1 MIPSF
6 IILSLIYLSVVGYSI
21 FLKRF
26 FFNKNINL
34 DFYNLDF
41 FYGISFIIL
50 LGCLINFFLP
60 LKVFS
65 NFIILNGFLLFLF
78 FYNKTNFKFNIKII
92 FILIFFFLFISASHN
107 QVGDSAW
114 YHLQNIKWVSNFKI
128 SFGLANLEPRYAY
141 NSLIYLGGSEWA
153 EKNWPMVPIPPHA
166 TEGPNYHFIWRAHAY
181 SIDPPLAKNLLAH
194 VLKMGICAPLD
205 IMMRT
210 DLFNV
215 CHRGLIAFDKSQDHL
230 DTTIKARPLEGRTTE
245 RNDKLDY

>member
-6 IILSLIYLSVVGYSI
+6 IILSLIYLCVVGYSI

-65 NFIILNGFLLFLF
+65 NFIILVGFLLFLF

-92 FILIFFFLFISASHN
+92 FILIFFFFIYFS
-107 QVGDSAW
+107 
-114 YHLQNIKWVSNFKI
+114 
-128 SFGLANLEPRYAY
+128 
-141 NSLIYLGGSEWA
+141 
-153 EKNWPMVPIPPHA
+153 
-166 TEGPNYHFIWRAHAY
+166 
-181 SIDPPLAKNLLAH
+181 
-194 VLKMGICAPLD
+194 
-205 IMMRT
+205 
-210 DLFNV
+210 
-215 CHRGLIAFDKSQDHL
+215 KS
-230 DTTIKARPLEGRTTE
+230 
-245 RNDKLDY
+245 